1 MSEEEKKEKRSSEAL
16 QAIKNYSYKTVGKKI
31 ENRFKTIDLE
41 MRLHQANMG
50 MSPGLF
56 LGLTFFTVMI
66 VITVVF
72 PVSIL
77 IFFLVFDLKMWL
89 LWSLGLTPLAAL
101 ITYGVFK
108 LWIRYRI
115 SNRKMRLENELPYTL
130 SELSILA
137 STGIPPVETFRRM
150 SQRDI
155 DKVMKSEIK
164 KVVYKVD
171 VEGHDIITA
180 LGETAKE
187 SPSSK
192 FRETLWDISNI
203 IHQGGSMGEYLR
215 DKSDEVL
222 KLKRTIQK
230 EFTETLMTYT
240 DIYISLVLIGVLM
253 ISIGAFLI
261 ESMGETAMG
270 LDANTLLLLL
280 TYILIPIAVLIIG
293 FLISSAYSK
302 KS

>member
-1 MSEEEKKEKRSSEAL
+1 
-16 QAIKNYSYKTVGKKI
+16 
-31 ENRFKTIDLE
+31 
-41 MRLHQANMG
+41 
-50 MSPGLF
+50 
-56 LGLTFFTVMI
+56 
-66 VITVVF
+66 
-72 PVSIL
+72 
-77 IFFLVFDLKMWL
+77 
-89 LWSLGLTPLAAL
+89 
-101 ITYGVFK
+101 
-108 LWIRYRI
+108 
-115 SNRKMRLENELPYTL
+115 
-130 SELSILA
+130 
-137 STGIPPVETFRRM
+137 
-150 SQRDI
+150 
-155 DKVMKSEIK
+155 
-164 KVVYKVD
+164 
-171 VEGHDIITA
+171 
-180 LGETAKE
+180 
-187 SPSSK
+187 
-192 FRETLWDISNI
+192 
-203 IHQGGSMGEYLR
+203 MGEYLR